1 MFVPFTVANFKNN
14 EKIKATAHNTL
25 TNRLAGTTT
34 STITVWQG
42 QNLGTKYRYSAHLQR
57 LTKLLISTHVK

>member
-34 STITVWQG
+34 STITVSPG
-42 QNLGTKYRYSAHLQR
+42 QNGHNFASSTDIA
-57 LTKLLISTHVK
+57 ISNSTATNITTY